1 MASYHVTYDKSQKD
15 WKVLMASGSKEI
27 HDSNLPYSII
37 YETNFSVSYLLRSQL
52 NSIVTDQ
59 DFKIVN

>member
-37 YETNFSVSYLLRSQL
+37 
-52 NSIVTDQ
+52 
-59 DFKIVN
+59 